1 MPSTR
6 PSVEE
11 LIGLASLPDRHG
23 SRIPTGRWSYPFAGM
38 LRCVFELGCP
48 DLSGRVGESQGGRH
62 ERGPAVIKYVYEV
75 DYPLGQKRAYL
86 EWVRSIADTLQAPD
100 ELKRLASYDN
110 VFSATPNRVIEFTFE
125 SMEEA
130 GRYFD
135 RKEIGRILQGELP
148 ARGTNIRIKTLKLLA
163 DYSKD
168 VVADQAP

>member
-1 MPSTR
+1 MDSGGSFDLPACGAWYGAPTA
-6 PSVEE
+6 
-11 LIGLASLPDRHG
+11 GLSDQA
-23 SRIPTGRWSYPFAGM
+23 
-38 LRCVFELGCP
+38 
-48 DLSGRVGESQGGRH
+48 GRVGELEGGRC

-125 SMEEA
+125 SMEDA
-130 GRYFD
+130 GKYFD

-168 VVADQAP
+168 VVASQVP